1 MSKKKDKGLLIE
13 VDGEP
18 IKILQ
23 DLTPLRG
30 ETINLLVIDDASFIP
45 KEIEQEFFKSITPNK
60 PSSERK
66 RRLRLLK

>member
-13 VDGEP
+13 LDGEP

-23 DLTPLRG
+23 NLTPLRG
-30 ETINLLVIDDASFIP
+30 ETINLLLVDEAGYFDTTNSEPIKTAP
-45 KEIEQEFFKSITPNK
+45 KK